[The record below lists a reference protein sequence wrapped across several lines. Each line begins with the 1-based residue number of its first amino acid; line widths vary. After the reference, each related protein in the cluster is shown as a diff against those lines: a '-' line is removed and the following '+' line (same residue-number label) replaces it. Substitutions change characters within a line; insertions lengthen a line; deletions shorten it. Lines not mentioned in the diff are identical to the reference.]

1 MEALL
6 KAINTKVKLLE
17 IKTSK
22 SKDVIEKGKVE
33 RIERHRDNLKILS
46 KEVNELKIKI
56 EQEKLLKDENVDDVS
71 KWSEEIESKLE
82 MIDTDI
88 VHVGKYINKAEKHST
103 QAWRRQ
109 N

>member
-6 KAINTKVKLLE
+6 KAINTKVQLLE

-22 SKDVIEKGKVE
+22 SKDVIDKGKVE
-33 RIERHRDNLKILS
+33 TIERHRDNLKILS

-56 EQEKLLKDENVDDVS
+56 EQKKLLKDENVDDVS

-88 VHVGKYINKAEKHST
+88 AHL
-103 QAWRRQ
+103 
-109 N
+109 

>member
-6 KAINTKVKLLE
+6 KAINTKVKLLQ

-33 RIERHRDNLKILS
+33 TIERHHDNLKILS

-71 KWSEEIESKLE
+71 KRSEEIESKLE
-82 MIDTDI
+82 IDTDI
-88 VHVGKYINKAEKHST
+88 AHLGKYINKAEKHRT

>member
-6 KAINTKVKLLE
+6 KAINTKVQLLE

-33 RIERHRDNLKILS
+33 TIERHRHNLKILS
-46 KEVNELKIKI
+46 KEVNEFKIKI
-56 EQEKLLKDENVDDVS
+56 EQKNLLKDENVDDVS
-71 KWSEEIESKLE
+71 KWSEEIESKLQ

-88 VHVGKYINKAEKHST
+88 AHL
-103 QAWRRQ
+103 
-109 N
+109 

>member
-1 MEALL
+1 M
-6 KAINTKVKLLE
+6 
-17 IKTSK
+17 
-22 SKDVIEKGKVE
+22 IEKGKVE
-33 RIERHRDNLKILS
+33 TIERHHDNLKILS
-46 KEVNELKIKI
+46 KEVNELKI

>member
-6 KAINTKVKLLE
+6 KAINTKVQLLE

-33 RIERHRDNLKILS
+33 TIERHHDNLKILS
-46 KEVNELKIKI
+46 KEVNELKI

-88 VHVGKYINKAEKHST
+88 VHLGKYINKAEKHST

>member
-6 KAINTKVKLLE
+6 KAINTKVQLLE

-33 RIERHRDNLKILS
+33 TIERHHDNLKILS

-88 VHVGKYINKAEKHST
+88 AHL
-103 QAWRRQ
+103 
-109 N
+109 